1 MRQSIKERMHALRMT
16 FPPNYIK
23 AFIIPSTC
31 LLYTSQD
38 KMVDLNCFTVEAAMR
53 MVAGTIEVY

>member
-23 AFIIPSTC
+23 AFIIPSTDPHLERVC
-31 LLYTSQD
+31 SSALDVT
-38 KMVDLNCFTVEAAMR
+38 
-53 MVAGTIEVY
+53 